1 MAKKN
6 ETLGSRILDYFV
18 KTLNGMAYGLF
29 ATLIIGVIIGKI
41 GEIINIDQI
50 ITLANA
56 IKAMM
61 PIGIGLGV
69 AWSLNLTGLKL
80 ISAGVAGGIAVVS
93 SKSGSADPVVAYL
106 CSLGAIEVSNL
117 VLRKKTP
124 VDIILIPLLY
134 SFVAFAITL
143 LIGTPVAN
151 MMNAIGMFIMN
162 ATELH
167 PFWMGMVV
175 SLVMGMALTA
185 PISSAAIAYFNW
197 FRRISRWSSS
207 SRLLCSNDW
216 ICSNSRKDNDI
227 GVIISVAI
235 GTSMLQFK
243 NILKKPI
250 IWLPTMIVSLIVGP
264 FSTLVFKAESTP
276 IGSGMG
282 TSGLVGQFATVDAMG
297 FTLDAYITIGLLHFV
312 LPFVLVYIVDVIFR
326 KYGLIK
332 KGDLK
337 I

>member
-185 PISSAAIAYFNW
+185 PISSAAIA
-197 FRRISRWSSS
+197 ISIG
-207 SRLLCSNDW
+207 LEGLAGGAALAGCCVQM
-216 ICSNSRKDNDI
+216 IGFAVMSRKDNDI

-264 FSTLVFKAESTP
+264 LATLVFKAESTP

-282 TSGLVGQFATVDAMG
+282 TSGLVGQFAIVDAMG
-297 FTLDAYITIGLLHFV
+297 FTMDAYITIGLLHFV

>member
-1 MAKKN
+1 MASEKK
-6 ETLGSRILDYFV
+6 LGSRILDYFV

-29 ATLIIGVIIGKI
+29 ATLIIGVIIGKF
-41 GEIINIDQI
+41 GEIINIDEI
-50 ITLANA
+50 VTLANA

-80 ISAGVAGGIAVVS
+80 ISAGVAGGIAVIA

-106 CSLGAIEVSNL
+106 CAIGAIEVSNL
-117 VLRKKTP
+117 ILRKKTP
-124 VDIILIPLLY
+124 VDIILIPLVF
-134 SFVAFAITL
+134 SFFAFIIAIL
-143 LIGTPVAN
+143 VGAPVAN
-151 MMNAIGMFIMN
+151 MMSGIGTFINN

-167 PFWMGMVV
+167 PFWMGMVI

-185 PISSAAIAYFNW
+185 PISSAAIA
-197 FRRISRWSSS
+197 ISIGLSGIAGGAA
-207 SRLLCSNDW
+207 LAGCCVQM
-216 ICSNSRKDNDI
+216 IGFAVMSRKDNDI
-227 GVIISVAI
+227 GVIISVAV

-250 IWLPTMIVSLIVGP
+250 VWLPTMIVSVIVGP
-264 FSTLVFKAESTP
+264 LATLIFKAQSTP
-276 IGSGMG
+276 VGSGMG
-282 TSGLVGQFATVDAMG
+282 TSGLVGQFATIDAMG
-297 FTLDAYITIGLLHFV
+297 LTSKAYLTIGLLHFAIP
-312 LPFVLVYIVDVIFR
+312 LVLVLIIDIIFR